1 MNKVLRICEK
11 RELLKI
17 VKWYQGS
24 SDPFLW
30 NFLLS
35 ITSRV
40 KDLLES
46 FSAFLIFFLVP
57 NRGFALLKSLEHFS
71 SLMFYYNLW
80 SFLRCWKV
88 LLKETKVMA
97 EELNYRINGLIVQS
111 AHHTSMNDFEFL
123 PHISQHWRCYWTT
136 LRSNSITVHL
146 NRLWSCHENF
156 GLQMAQ

>member
-1 MNKVLRICEK
+1 MIPRIEWSISLKLFIVYHISSK
-11 RELLKI
+11 R
-17 VKWYQGS
+17 S
-24 SDPFLW
+24 SRIIF
-30 NFLLS
+30 
-35 ITSRV
+35 
-40 KDLLES
+40 S
-46 FSAFLIFFLVP
+46 FSDFFLVP